1 MDIPDH
7 MSLNRTRPIS
17 IPCKPLKTVNQ
28 SYDEYSSSIPKYG
41 SYDNKKDENKITDD
55 IKYSESSNFPN
66 QPFGKS
72 PPNNT
77 YFKNAYLNYF
87 ASNNLRN
94 SLIDN

>member
-1 MDIPDH
+1 MDISDH
-7 MSLNRTRPIS
+7 MSINKTRPIT
-17 IPCKPLKTVNQ
+17 IPSKSPNNFIQ

-41 SYDNKKDENKITDD
+41 SYDNKNDENKISDD